1 MGWTGLPGGPDHDN
15 HLNIIFRGDD
25 LQQFDF
31 RRTAANVSE
40 AGLAIARDVRAID
53 GNMFSAWADRQ
64 SRINAAFYNDLPTIP
79 A

>member
-1 MGWTGLPGGPDHDN
+1 
-15 HLNIIFRGDD
+15 
-25 LQQFDF
+25 
-31 RRTAANVSE
+31 
-40 AGLAIARDVRAID
+40 VRAID